1 MDGALEKSISF
12 ILFIVIGIILKK
24 KISTG
29 DEINGLK
36 KIILLI
42 ALPAT
47 IFIALLKVKVDGN
60 LILFPILALV
70 FNVILFVVTPILLK
84 IIGIDGNSSKG
95 RSAQLL
101 LPSLAPGLSCFP
113 FILEFLGDGSLA
125 KAAMAD
131 LGNKFFVLFLLYLVA
146 FKWHYKNADFEAK
159 SLNSKLKGL
168 LKALL
173 YEPVNIFIIVALVL
187 VSFGITLDKIPNFLS
202 MTLSRL
208 SFIMTPLV
216 LLFIGLAVK
225 IKKQQFFQLFSL
237 LLLRASFTL
246 LLIAV
251 LISFADISIKK
262 DILVMIAFGLSSAS
276 FWPFA
281 HISAIHLKEKKEKTV
296 EKTFDPNFA
305 LSILALS
312 LPISVLLILGILTA
326 GNAFTETNNI
336 LILCG
341 ILFFA
346 GILYPVF
353 IKIKKSIMAKKSNET
368 SNPKKVF
375 FSFLRINK
383 IQS

>member
-12 ILFIVIGIILKK
+12 ILFIIIGVILKK

-29 DEINGLK
+29 DETNGLK
-36 KIILLI
+36 KIILSL

-60 LILFPILALV
+60 LILFPILALG
-70 FNVILFVVTPILLK
+70 FNVILFAITPLLLK
-84 IIGIDGNSSKG
+84 LIGIDSNSDKG
-95 RSAQLL
+95 RSAKLL
-101 LPSLAPGLSCFP
+101 IPSLAPGLSCFP

-146 FKWHYKNADFEAK
+146 LKWHYKNADFEAN
-159 SLNSKLKGL
+159 SLKSKLKGL

-173 YEPVNIFIIVALVL
+173 YEPVNMFIIVALIL
-187 VSFGITLDKIPNFLS
+187 VSFGITFDKIPNFLS

-246 LLIAV
+246 LLIAAI
-251 LISFADISIKK
+251 ISFADLSIKK

-281 HISAIHLKEKKEKTV
+281 HISAIHLKEKKEETV
-296 EKTFDPNFA
+296 EKTFDTNFA

-326 GNAFTETNNI
+326 GNTFTETNNI
-336 LILCG
+336 FILCG
-341 ILFFA
+341 ILFFI
-346 GILYPVF
+346 GILYP
-353 IKIKKSIMAKKSNET
+353 ILNKIKQNISAKESSISSISSENKHQ
-368 SNPKKVF
+368 
-375 FSFLRINK
+375 FSADK
-383 IQS
+383 

>member
-1 MDGALEKSISF
+1 MEGALEKSISF
-12 ILFIVIGIILKK
+12 ILFIIIGIVLKK
-24 KISTG
+24 KISSG

-36 KIILLI
+36 KIILSL

-60 LILFPILALV
+60 LVLFPFLAVGFNIILFA
-70 FNVILFVVTPILLK
+70 VTPLLLK
-84 IIGIDGNSSKG
+84 IIGIDVNSDKG

-101 LPSLAPGLSCFP
+101 IPSLAPGLSCFP
-113 FILEFLGDGSLA
+113 FILEFLGDESLA
-125 KAAMAD
+125 KAAMGD
-131 LGNKFFVLFLLYLVA
+131 LGNKFFVLFVLYLVA
-146 FKWHYKNADFEAK
+146 LKWYYKNADFEAK
-159 SLNSKLKGL
+159 SLNSKLKEL

-173 YEPVNIFIIVALVL
+173 YEPVNMFIIVALLL
-187 VSFGITLDKIPNFLS
+187 VSLGITLDKIPDFLS

-225 IKKQQFFQLFSL
+225 IKKQQFLQLFSL

-246 LLIAV
+246 LLIAA
-251 LISFADISIKK
+251 LIAFANISIKK

-281 HISAIHLKEKKEKTV
+281 HISAIHIKETNEHCK

-312 LPISVLLILGILTA
+312 LPLSVLLILGILTA
-326 GNAFTETNNI
+326 GNTFTEIDNI
-336 LILCG
+336 VILCA
-341 ILFFA
+341 ILFLI

-353 IKIKKSIMAKKSNET
+353 TKIQKSSLAKKSIRTRNFRKII
-368 SNPKKVF
+368 F
-375 FSFLRINK
+375 QFSADK
-383 IQS
+383 